1 MEDFEDVYA
10 DELEM
15 LREFDGTYWCMKL
28 VISAKSFLAAITDHG
43 TPSRR
48 TLTLDSPSLP
58 PGASASCKHPLKES
72 PLPFPP
78 VDPESQECKFPS

>member
-1 MEDFEDVYA
+1 MA
-10 DELEM
+10 WLELIYTSG
-15 LREFDGTYWCMKL
+15 LDQ
-28 VISAKSFLAAITDHG
+28 G

-58 PGASASCKHPLKES
+58 CGTKRPLRES

-78 VDPESQECKFPS
+78 VDSQEDSQEHGEFPIVLAPRYCVMVMINARPLGTGYQYH